1 MAHEDGARLEPVRF
15 IVYSD
20 YLCPWCFNAS
30 VRLHRLEEEN
40 PGRVELVWRS
50 YLLRPEPRAADPSG
64 EALEKFRRYTRSWLR
79 PAAEADSGEFRV
91 WEGDEAPPSH
101 SIPAHVVAK
110 AAARIDSLAFRR
122 LHLRLLRAYFAENR
136 DISDPQTLRA
146 CWGDSGLA
154 SERFS
159 ESEDPSLVQEVLA
172 DHREA
177 LDCGATGVPGV
188 RLDGN
193 PAVIVGA
200 QPLELYQR
208 WLDRTIPRR
217 LSAES

>member
-1 MAHEDGARLEPVRF
+1 MAPEEAAGPDPVRF

-50 YLLRPEPRAADPSG
+50 YLLRPEPRAADPRG
-64 EALEKFRRYTRSWLR
+64 EALEKFRQYTRSWLR

-91 WEGDEAPPSH
+91 WEGDGAPPSH

-110 AAARIDSLAFRR
+110 AAARIDSGAFRR
-122 LHLRLLRAYFAENR
+122 LHQRLLHAYFAENR
-136 DISDPQTLRA
+136 DISNPKTLSA
-146 CWGDSGLA
+146 CWRDAGLDSD
-154 SERFS
+154 RFS
-159 ESEDPSLVQEVLA
+159 DSEDPSLVQEVLA

-208 WLDRTIPRR
+208 WLDRTISRR
-217 LSAES
+217 SSAEC